1 MKIRYIREQ
10 LSKFTNEEILE
21 RTKGRVV
28 DLHLNNGHWT
38 QLCVND
44 LQGFDNEG
52 SYLYTR
58 TGIMIRLQDLDSIEV
73 IDSTSNSIK

>member
-21 RTKGRVV
+21 RTKGRAV

-44 LQGFDNEG
+44 LQGFDIENG
-52 SYLYTR
+52 FFFTR
-58 TGIMIRLQDLDSIEV
+58 TDIKIRLQDVDY
-73 IDSTSNSIK
+73 IDIKNSI